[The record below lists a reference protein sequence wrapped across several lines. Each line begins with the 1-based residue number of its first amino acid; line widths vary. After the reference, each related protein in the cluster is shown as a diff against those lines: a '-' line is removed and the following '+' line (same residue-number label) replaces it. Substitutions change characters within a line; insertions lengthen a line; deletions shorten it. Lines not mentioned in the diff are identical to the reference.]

1 MFAAVA
7 IMILYFSASSLA
19 ASQQKTIITVGY
31 SAHSDNFIS
40 DLKSQTHKGYG
51 YDIFKKIEDVS
62 NFEFEFVPIN
72 GDLVGAVERNVVDIA
87 GFSVQTEEKSDR
99 VSYSAIPFGKTFS
112 ALATKDPD
120 QAYNTPQN
128 IDGKTVS
135 LYKDSIGQAHLERYL
150 DFYGITVNY
159 LYGSESYYMN
169 LDADYYLTYA
179 QDSNSEYLNNVLNL
193 GVYSLYMISSFEN
206 EDILN
211 TLDTIFF
218 DVIATEGN
226 YFLELEEKY
235 LSKYI
240 ELNHRSL
247 NPSEIETLKE
257 RTLEV
262 GYISDYAPISYTDE
276 NGNPAGSLVEIM
288 NLFVEEYDFD
298 IKYTPYSLQE
308 DKANHENFDIMLT
321 IYGDGVHDHQH
332 YDISEAFFNLPMYS
346 QIHSDIY
353 DNYSD
358 SQNIFDNLDKIGVL
372 PYDYLNSG
380 EFEERYPRS
389 EMVVYYDWHTLLD
402 DFAQKKLDSI
412 ITTESASTYAEIY
425 LDDVERI
432 TVPTDLTIPL
442 HFFVSKDISE
452 QYIPIFNIMSD
463 NFPEETYQNIIN
475 NNSIEFYPHPTF
487 MDHVRQNIAL
497 YFTVI
502 ITLTCIVI
510 SLIIGQ
516 QQKKREMISKAYN
529 TDKLTG
535 LMSMNKFGEILFE
548 TINRCK
554 PKEYELISFDVDMF
568 KTINTHYSDER
579 GTAVILAI
587 SKALNTAFEG
597 NSAYITRRMADQ
609 FLILR
614 KVGSGKDI
622 EEIYENFILPSVK
635 EVIQNKSKVVLSFGH
650 IVIEDNSENAST
662 VMGQADSARR
672 LGKGKHDTTF
682 ITFDDNMRKQYKNK
696 IEFTFRMEK
705 ALEDGE
711 FQTVFQPK
719 INFKSLKIDGAEA
732 LVRWIPKNSDRIF
745 PNEFIPVF
753 EENGFISALD
763 MCVLEQ
769 VCMFIKQ
776 NPEQTPRISVN
787 LSGYTVLSENL
798 VQTISDITAKHN
810 VPHEKLE
817 FEITESA
824 MVGNENEF
832 LAVTKS
838 LRSLGYLVSIDD
850 FGAGVSSLNRLA
862 TIEANIL
869 KLDKAFFDIDDNSKN
884 SKVIV
889 QDVIS
894 MAKHLKMSVVAEG
907 VETKK
912 QALWLKEINCD
923 YAQGFYFE
931 RPLDKEVFRE
941 LLTNGKAYE
950 L

>member
-1 MFAAVA
+1 MFTAV
-7 IMILYFSASSLA
+7 IILALNFSGISL
-19 ASQQKTIITVGY
+19 ASQQKNIITVGY

-62 NFEFEFVPIN
+62 NLEFEFVPIN
-72 GDLVGAVERNVVDIA
+72 GDLVRAVERNVVDIA
-87 GFSVQTEEKSDR
+87 GFTVKTDDKENQVHFSQ
-99 VSYSAIPFGKTFS
+99 IPFGKTFS
-112 ALATKDPD
+112 VLGTKDHN
-120 QAYNTPQN
+120 QSYNTPQD
-128 IDGKTVS
+128 IDGKTVA
-135 LYKDSIGQAHLERYL
+135 LFQDSIGRPFLERYL
-150 DFYGITVNY
+150 DFYDISVNY

-169 LDADYYLTYA
+169 LKADYYLTYT
-179 QDSNSEYLNNVLNL
+179 QDNNSEYLNNVLNL
-193 GVYSLYMISSFEN
+193 GVYSLYLISSFEN

-218 DVIATEGN
+218 DVISTEGN

-235 LSKYI
+235 LSQYI

-247 NPSEIETLKE
+247 NPSEIETLKQKP
-257 RTLEV
+257 LEV
-262 GYISDYAPISYTDE
+262 GYIADYAPISYTDE
-276 NGNPAGSLVEIM
+276 NGEAAGSLVEIM
-288 NLFVEEYDFD
+288 NLFVDEYDFEID
-298 IKYTPYSLQE
+298 YIPYSLLD
-308 DKANHENFDIMLT
+308 DKSAHENFDIMLT
-321 IYGDGVHDHQH
+321 IYGDGIHDHQH
-332 YDISEAFFNLPMYS
+332 YDITEAFFNLPMYS

-353 DNYSD
+353 EQYSD
-358 SQNIFDNLDKIGVL
+358 TQNIFDNLDKIGVL
-372 PYDYLNSG
+372 PYDFLGSG
-380 EFEERYPRS
+380 EFENRFPRS
-389 EMVVYYDWHTLLD
+389 EMVVYHDWHTLLD

-412 ITTESASTYAEIY
+412 ITTASASTYAEIY
-425 LDDVERI
+425 LSDVERV
-432 TVPTDLTIPL
+432 TVPTNLTIPL
-442 HFFVSKDISE
+442 HFFIAKDISE

-475 NNSIEFYPHPTF
+475 NNSIEFYPQATF
-487 MDHVRQNIAL
+487 LDHIRQNIAV
-497 YFTVI
+497 YFAI
-502 ITLTCIVI
+502 IIILVFLIV
-510 SLIIGQ
+510 SLILKQ

-535 LMSMNKFGEILFE
+535 LMSMNRFGEVLFE
-548 TINRCK
+548 TINNCK
-554 PKEYELISFDVDMF
+554 PREYELISFDVDMF

-579 GTAVILAI
+579 GTALIVAI
-587 SKALNTAFEG
+587 SKALNKAFDG
-597 NSAYITRRMADQ
+597 SSAYVTRRIADQ

-622 EEIYENFILPSVK
+622 EEIYKNYIFPNAK
-635 EVIQNKSKVVLSFGH
+635 KVIQNKSKIVMSFGH
-650 IVIEDNSENAST
+650 IIIEDNSENAST

-682 ITFDDNMRKQYKNK
+682 ITFDDSMRKQYKNN
-696 IEFTFRMEK
+696 IDFTFRMEK
-705 ALEDGE
+705 ALKDGE
-711 FQTVFQPK
+711 FKAVFQPK
-719 INFKSLKIDGAEA
+719 INFKTLKVDGAEA
-732 LVRWIPKNSDRIF
+732 LVRWIPTNGDRIY

-769 VCMFIKQ
+769 VCVFIKQ
-776 NPEQTPRISVN
+776 NLEQAPRISVN

-798 VQTISDITAKHN
+798 VQTISDITTKHQ

-824 MVGNENEF
+824 MVGNEKEF
-832 LAVTKS
+832 LEVTKQ

-862 TIEANIL
+862 IIEANIL
-869 KLDKAFFDIDDNSKN
+869 KLDKAFFDIDYNSSN

-894 MAKHLKMSVVAEG
+894 MAKHLNMSVVAEG

-912 QALWLKEINCD
+912 QAMWLKEINCD

-931 RPLDKEVFRE
+931 RPLDKDTFKK
-941 LLTNGKAYE
+941 LLENDKAYE

>member
-1 MFAAVA
+1 M
-7 IMILYFSASSLA
+7 LSLSFSATCFA
-19 ASQQKTIITVGY
+19 TPQQKNIITVGY
-31 SAHSDNFIS
+31 SAHSDNFIN

-62 NFEFEFVPIN
+62 NLEFEFVPIN
-72 GDLVGAVERNVVDIA
+72 GDLVSAVERNVVDVA
-87 GFSVQTEEKSDR
+87 GFVIKTQANTER
-99 VSYSAIPFGKTFS
+99 VSFSKYPFSKTFS
-112 ALATKDPD
+112 VLGTKDHD
-120 QAYNTPQN
+120 QSYNDPQN
-128 IDGKTVS
+128 IDGKTVA
-135 LYKDSIGQAHLERYL
+135 LFNDSIGQSHLERYL
-150 DFYGITVNY
+150 DFYDISVNY
-159 LYGSESYYMN
+159 LFGSESYYMN
-169 LDADYYLTYA
+169 LDADYYLTYT
-179 QDSNSEYLNNVLNL
+179 QDNNSEYLNNVLNL
-193 GVYSLYMISSFEN
+193 GVYDLYMITSFEN

-211 TLDTIFF
+211 NLDTIFF
-218 DVIATEGN
+218 DVVSTEGN

-235 LSKYI
+235 LAKYI

-247 NPSEIETLKE
+247 NPSEIATLKE
-257 RTLEV
+257 TPLEV
-262 GYISDYAPISYTDE
+262 GYISDYAPISYTNE
-276 NGNPAGSLVEIM
+276 KGEPAGSLVEIM
-288 NLFVEEYDFD
+288 NLFVEQYGFD
-298 IKYTPYSLQE
+298 IYYTPYSLQD
-308 DKANHENFDIMLT
+308 DKSAHENFDIMLT

-353 DNYSD
+353 EQYSD
-358 SQNIFDNLDKIGVL
+358 TQNIFNNLDKIGVL
-372 PYDYLNSG
+372 PYDFLGAG
-380 EFEERYPRS
+380 EFEERFPRS
-389 EMVVYYDWHTLLD
+389 EMVVYHDWHTLLD

-425 LDDVERI
+425 LSDVERV

-442 HFFVSKDISE
+442 HFFIAKDISE

-463 NFPEETYQNIIN
+463 NFSEDIYQNIIN
-475 NNSIEFYPHPTF
+475 NNSIEFYPNPTL
-487 MDHVRQNIAL
+487 MDHIRQNIAF

-502 ITLTCIVI
+502 ITLACIII
-510 SLIIGQ
+510 SVLIRQ
-516 QQKKREMISKAYN
+516 QQKKRDIISKAYN

-535 LMSMNKFGEILFE
+535 LMSMNRFGEILFE
-548 TINRCK
+548 TINGCN

-579 GTAVILAI
+579 GTDVIVAI
-587 SKALNTAFEG
+587 SKALNKAYND
-597 NSAYITRRMADQ
+597 NSAYITRRIADQ
-609 FLILR
+609 FLILK
-614 KVGSGKDI
+614 KVGDGKEI

-635 EVIQNKSKVVLSFGH
+635 KAIQNKSKVVMSFGH
-650 IVIEDNSENAST
+650 IVIEDNNENAST
-662 VMGQADSARR
+662 IMGQADSARR
-672 LGKGKHDTTF
+672 LGKGKHNTTF
-682 ITFDDNMRKQYKNK
+682 ITFDDNMRKQYKDK

-705 ALEDGE
+705 ALEDCE
-711 FQTVFQPK
+711 FKVVFQPK
-719 INFKSLKIDGAEA
+719 INFKTLKVDGAEA
-732 LVRWIPKNSDRIF
+732 LVRWIPKNGDRIF

-753 EENGFISALD
+753 EENGFIAELD

-798 VQTISDITAKHN
+798 VQTISDITTKHQ
-810 VPHEKLE
+810 VPHENLE

-832 LAVTKS
+832 LMFTKN
-838 LRSLGYLVSIDD
+838 LRNLGYIVSIDD

-869 KLDKAFFDIDDNSKN
+869 KLDKAFFDVDENSKN

-931 RPLDKEVFRE
+931 KPLDQDTFRE

-950 L
+950 IQ